1 MELLPLNASHDALL
15 RSLQLQDDVWE
26 FVGPLPE
33 PEQDDKHRLFAVM
46 EGQIPIGI
54 GGLIRSQAFDGKDFE
69 VLCALRSEAQRRGL
83 AKRACELILTWGFDT
98 AQGGRGIARIDDKN
112 ERARPIGKKNG
123 MKEVWAPPPPRN
135 PHVKERGGRRPARW
149 ANR

>member
-83 AKRACELILTWGFDT
+83 SKRDCQIILTSAFDT
-98 AQGGRGIARIDDKN
+98 AKVDRVIAWIGGNNESASTIA
-112 ERARPIGKKNG
+112 KKNG
-123 MKEVWAPPPPRN
+123 IE
-135 PHVKERGGRRPARW
+135 EL
-149 ANR
+149 

>member
-46 EGQIPIGI
+46 EGEVAIGI

-69 VLCALRSEAQRRGL
+69 VLCALRSEAQRRG
-83 AKRACELILTWGFDT
+83 
-98 AQGGRGIARIDDKN
+98 
-112 ERARPIGKKNG
+112 PS
-123 MKEVWAPPPPRN
+123 P
-135 PHVKERGGRRPARW
+135 RPAGLYLTVCVRP
-149 ANR
+149 A

>member
-15 RSLQLQDDVWE
+15 RSLQLQEDVWE

-46 EGQIPIGI
+46 EGQVPIGI

-83 AKRACELILTWGFDT
+83 AKRAFEWLLIWAFDT
-98 AQGGRGIARIDDKN
+98 AKV
-112 ERARPIGKKNG
+112 ERSEERRVGKECRYG
-123 MKEVWAPPPPRN
+123 WWTV
-135 PHVKERGGRRPARW
+135 H
-149 ANR
+149 